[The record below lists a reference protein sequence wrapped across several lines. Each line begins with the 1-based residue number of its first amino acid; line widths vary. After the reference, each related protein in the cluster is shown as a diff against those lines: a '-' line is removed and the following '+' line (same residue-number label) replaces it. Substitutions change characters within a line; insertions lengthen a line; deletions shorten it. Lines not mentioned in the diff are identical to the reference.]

1 MYNILVNYWYI
12 GIFFSDGFYISNV
25 IREFCNVM
33 IWFIRIIMYLIIFV
47 GIFSGCVLIYFL
59 IFVSRNGLCLVRCF
73 NLWIDKYKL
82 EEILLKLKS
91 INIMSKDKSCI
102 KYILFKFGKM
112 LRSMG
117 KCLCILSFKDL

>member
-82 EEILLKLKS
+82 E
-91 INIMSKDKSCI
+91 
-102 KYILFKFGKM
+102 
-112 LRSMG
+112 
-117 KCLCILSFKDL
+117 